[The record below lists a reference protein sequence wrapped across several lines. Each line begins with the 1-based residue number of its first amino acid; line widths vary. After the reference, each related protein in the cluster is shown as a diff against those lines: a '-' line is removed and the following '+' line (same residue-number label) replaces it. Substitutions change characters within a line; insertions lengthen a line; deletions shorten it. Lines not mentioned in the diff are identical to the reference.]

1 MRVFDGPVDLGPFRF
16 IEDPVDRKYAALA
29 SASDA
34 TLVTNDDH
42 LLSKRGQLGM
52 PVMTPREFLRSV
64 ADKAHSQA

>member
-1 MRVFDGPVDLGPFRF
+1 MDLGPFRF

-42 LLSKRGQLGM
+42 LLSKRGQLGF
-52 PVMTPREFLRSV
+52 PVMTPGEFLRSV
-64 ADKAHSQA
+64 EREAHSQA